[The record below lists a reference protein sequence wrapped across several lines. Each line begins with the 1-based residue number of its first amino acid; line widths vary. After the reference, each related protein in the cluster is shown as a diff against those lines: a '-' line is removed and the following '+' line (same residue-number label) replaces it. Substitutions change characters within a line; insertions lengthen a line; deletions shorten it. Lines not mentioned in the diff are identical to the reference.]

1 MQRFSRKDIEQLPH
15 IQRINFV
22 NSCSGYK
29 SANLLGTISKD
40 GIENVAVFSS
50 VTHLGSN
57 PPILGFILRPTTVP
71 RNTYKN
77 IKETGFFTINHIHET
92 ILEDAHHTSA
102 KYPEEI
108 SEFDVTNLESE
119 YKDNFLAPFVKDS
132 PVQLAMKFVEEYH
145 IKTND
150 VYHIIGEVQ
159 QVYVKD
165 SLLEEDGFINLSKGN
180 VAAINGL
187 DAYAVAKDNARFSY
201 QRPKV
206 LNEEEEASS

>member
-1 MQRFSRKDIEQLPH
+1 MKKYSRKDIDQLPH

-29 SANLLGTISKD
+29 SANLLGSISRE
-40 GIENVAVFSS
+40 GVENVAVFSS

-77 IKETGFFTINHIHET
+77 IKETGYFTINHIHES

-108 SEFDVTNLESE
+108 SEFDITDLESE
-119 YKDNFLAPFVKDS
+119 YKDDFLAPFVKNC

-150 VYHIIGEVQ
+150 VLHIIGEVQ
-159 QVYVKD
+159 QVYVNEE
-165 SLLEEDGFINLSKGN
+165 LLEEDGLINLSKGK

-187 DAYAVAKDNARFSY
+187 NAYAVANSNSRYAY
-201 QRPKV
+201 QRPKR
-206 LNEEEEASS
+206 LNKKTASSI